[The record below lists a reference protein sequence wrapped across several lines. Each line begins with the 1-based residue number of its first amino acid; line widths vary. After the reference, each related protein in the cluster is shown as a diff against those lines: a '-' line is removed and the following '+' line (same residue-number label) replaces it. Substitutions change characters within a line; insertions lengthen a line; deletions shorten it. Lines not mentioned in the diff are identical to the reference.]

1 MAGIQ
6 VAPTNQGP
14 VKFTACGFWGIPTT
28 DHHALIEGSGHVF
41 FTGCHFIT
49 WGQRDPDA
57 PAILARRGGLT
68 VTACDFMDAGKA
80 QITLEPEVDAA
91 LIYGNR
97 LRGRE
102 RIANHAAA
110 RAQIGLNVVTPA

>member
-1 MAGIQ
+1 MKTAR
-6 VAPTNQGP
+6 PTPAIHSSIVNSWRESKSP
-14 VKFTACGFWGIPTT
+14 RPTKVLSSSRP
-28 DHHALIEGSGHVF
+28 AAFGVF
-41 FTGCHFIT
+41 RPRTIT
-49 WGQRDPDA
+49 PWSKA

-80 QITLEPEVDAA
+80 QITVEPEVDAA

-102 RIANHAAA
+102 RIINHAAA
-110 RAQIGLNVVTPA
+110 RAQIALNVVTP